1 LPVKSVPLLGHE
13 EAGDIAAIAQHPA
26 ARPWR
31 KLTNP
36 QAGPKSI
43 EIIQE
48 RVRRAEEI
56 YRATSKPFVYRL
68 TGVGPDGSNVIAKRY
83 ECAAA
88 STECAIYQDVL
99 SYLPVSTLRCCG
111 LVADDDPQFCWLF
124 LEDAGEEPYL
134 LSNEEHRVL
143 AGRWLGV
150 MNVAA
155 QQLRAASRLPDRGPG
170 FYRRLLVASRET
182 IQQIVENSIFCD
194 RDSTLLRALISH
206 CDAVER
212 QWEGIEQFCNRMP
225 RTLVHGDFAVQ
236 NARVRSISTGNNL
249 LLMDWEGAG
258 WGSPAPDLA
267 QFVGDSLSPDLG
279 AYHAVVCATWPDI
292 GLADLQRLAEIGRMF
307 RLISSLDWANAGYRP
322 LEPDWY
328 IEEVSWYERGL
339 ADWLQTVE
347 VPRTR

>member
-1 LPVKSVPLLGHE
+1 MKSVLSPDHE
-13 EAGDIAAIAQHPA
+13 EAGDITAIALHPA
-26 ARPWR
+26 ARAWC
-31 KLTNP
+31 KLTNR
-36 QAGPKSI
+36 QSGPKSI

-48 RVRRAEEI
+48 QVRRAEEI
-56 YRATSKPFVYRL
+56 YRTTSKPFVYRL

-99 SYLPVSTLRCCG
+99 PYLPVSTLRYCG

-134 LSNEEHRVL
+134 LNAEEHRVL

-155 QQLRAASRLPDRGPG
+155 QQLRAATRLPDRGPG
-170 FYRRLLVASRET
+170 FYRKLLLASRET
-182 IQQIVENSIFCD
+182 IREIVENSILCD
-194 RDSTLLRALISH
+194 RDSTLLQALISH

-212 QWEGIEQFCNRMP
+212 QWERIEQFCNLMP
-225 RTLVHGDFAVQ
+225 QTLVHGDFAIQ
-236 NARVRSISTGNNL
+236 NARVRSVSTGNNL

-267 QFVGDSLSPDLG
+267 QFVGGSLSPDLG
-279 AYHAVVCATWPDI
+279 AYHAVVCATWPGI
-292 GLADLQRLAEIGRMF
+292 GLAELERLAEIGRMF
-307 RLISSLDWANAGYRP
+307 RLVSSLDWANTGYRP
-322 LEPDWY
+322 LEPHWY
-328 IEEVSWYERGL
+328 IEEVSWHERGL
-339 ADWLQTVE
+339 ADWLRTVE
-347 VPRTR
+347 VPRIR

>member
-1 LPVKSVPLLGHE
+1 MKSVPSLDHE
-13 EAGDIAAIAQHPA
+13 EAGDITAIALHPV
-26 ARPWR
+26 ARAWR
-31 KLTNP
+31 KLTNR
-36 QAGPKSI
+36 QAVPKSI
-43 EIIQE
+43 EIIRE

-56 YRATSKPFVYRL
+56 YRTTSKPFVYRL

-99 SYLPVSTLRCCG
+99 PYLPVSTLRYCG

-134 LSNEEHRVL
+134 LNAEEHRVL

-155 QQLRAASRLPDRGPG
+155 QQLRAATRLPDRGPG
-170 FYRRLLVASRET
+170 FYRKLLVASRET
-182 IQQIVENSIFCD
+182 IREIVENSIFRD
-194 RDSTLLRALISH
+194 RDSTLLQALISH

-212 QWEGIEQFCNRMP
+212 QWERIEQFCNRMP
-225 RTLVHGDFAVQ
+225 RTLVHGDFAIQ
-236 NARVRSISTGNNL
+236 NARVRSVSTGNNL

-267 QFVGDSLSPDLG
+267 QFVGGSLSPDLG
-279 AYHAVVCATWPDI
+279 AYHAVVCATWPGI
-292 GLADLQRLAEIGRMF
+292 GLAELERLAEIGRMF
-307 RLISSLDWANAGYRP
+307 RLVSSLDWANAGYRP

-339 ADWLQTVE
+339 ADWLRTVE
-347 VPRTR
+347 VPRIR

>member
-1 LPVKSVPLLGHE
+1 MKSVPSLDHE
-13 EAGDIAAIAQHPA
+13 EAGDITAIALHPV
-26 ARPWR
+26 ARAWR
-31 KLTNP
+31 KLTNR
-36 QAGPKSI
+36 QAVPKSI
-43 EIIQE
+43 EIIRE

-56 YRATSKPFVYRL
+56 YRTTSKPFVYRL

-99 SYLPVSTLRCCG
+99 PYLPVSTLRYCG

-134 LSNEEHRVL
+134 LNAEEHRVL

-155 QQLRAASRLPDRGPG
+155 QQLRTATRLRDRGPG
-170 FYRRLLVASRET
+170 FYRKLLLTSRET
-182 IQQIVENSIFCD
+182 IREIVENSIFRD
-194 RDSTLLRALISH
+194 RDSTLLQALISH

-212 QWEGIEQFCNRMP
+212 QWERIEQFCNRMP
-225 RTLVHGDFAVQ
+225 RTLVHGDFAIQ
-236 NARVRSISTGNNL
+236 NARVRSVSSGKNL

-267 QFVGDSLSPDLG
+267 QFVGGSLSPDLG
-279 AYHAVVCATWPDI
+279 AYHAVVCATWPGI
-292 GLADLQRLAEIGRMF
+292 GLGELERLAEIGRMF
-307 RLISSLDWANAGYRP
+307 RLVSSLDWANEGYRP

-328 IEEVSWYERGL
+328 IEEVSWYERAL
-339 ADWLQTVE
+339 ADWLE
-347 VPRTR
+347 LWRYPG